1 MQKDCIT
8 RLNICRVVNQNPN
21 FMNKTF
27 TYMLPAIM
35 EHLDAP
41 VKSSYIRSAVL
52 PEYRN
57 HIFVVYEKENHIPK
71 KSSSLIDKYTS
82 DFNEQV
88 YVYEIPKK
96 YIPEFEKFKLGK
108 YSELNYQYKKRIFNF
123 HNVSNSESRL
133 AKVLYKHSDLKSEI
147 EDVLNCNIPN
157 NQELSSIPDLK
168 VETYPLN
175 NKDIQYSKEVL
186 KIHRNFFNPRPK
198 AKRLP
203 IKRVNTDFSMVVTRS
218 GRIIGKHSKKEIVGL
233 RMHKPSNIIVFVTK

>member
-1 MQKDCIT
+1 
-8 RLNICRVVNQNPN
+8 
-21 FMNKTF
+21 
-27 TYMLPAIM
+27 M
-35 EHLDAP
+35 EHLDGP

-71 KSSSLIDKYTS
+71 KSSCLIDKYIS
-82 DFNEQV
+82 EFNEQV

-108 YSELNYQYKKRIFNF
+108 YSEFDYDYKVIIFAF
-123 HNVSNSESRL
+123 HNINDHKCRL
-133 AKVLYKHSDLKSEI
+133 AQVLFKHPDLKSEI
-147 EDVLNCNIPN
+147 EDVLNCTISN
-157 NQELSSIPDLK
+157 NQELSSVPDLK

-175 NKDIQYSKEVL
+175 NKYVQYSKEVL
-186 KIHRNFFNPRPK
+186 KIRRNFFNPTSK
-198 AKRLP
+198 AKRPP

-218 GRIIGKHSKKEIVGL
+218 GRIIGKHNKKEVVGL